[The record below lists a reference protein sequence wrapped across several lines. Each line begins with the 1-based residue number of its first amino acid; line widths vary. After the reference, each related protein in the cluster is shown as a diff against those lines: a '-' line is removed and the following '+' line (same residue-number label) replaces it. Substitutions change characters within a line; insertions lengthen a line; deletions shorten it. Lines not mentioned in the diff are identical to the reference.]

1 MNALVFFLKRPLARV
16 VRGEKIN
23 ETKEWGRGAGGGP
36 EVATT
41 DPTRWLRV
49 IEPDENS
56 PPPQTRKRLL
66 LDTRHRFRLDFH
78 PFRNI
83 TLSQNTFLRRSFLI
97 ILPATASPL
106 SPNYRNDEVPDDDT
120 GKYVGFIRIGDVV
133 CFFGFN

>member
-41 DPTRWLRV
+41 AADPTRWLRA

-56 PPPQTRKRLL
+56 SPPPQKRSL
-66 LDTRHRFRLDFH
+66 LDIDFASIFIRFVISLSLS
-78 PFRNI
+78 
-83 TLSQNTFLRRSFLI
+83 TLSFVARFLLS
-97 ILPATASPL
+97 SPRL
-106 SPNYRNDEVPDDDT
+106 SY
-120 GKYVGFIRIGDVV
+120 
-133 CFFGFN
+133 

>member
-41 DPTRWLRV
+41 AADPTRWLRV

-56 PPPQTRKRLL
+56 SPPPQTRKRLTTP
-66 LDTRHRFRLDFH
+66 DTDFASIFIRFVISLSLS
-78 PFRNI
+78 
-83 TLSQNTFLRRSFLI
+83 TLSFVARFLLS
-97 ILPATASPL
+97 SPRL
-106 SPNYRNDEVPDDDT
+106 SY
-120 GKYVGFIRIGDVV
+120 
-133 CFFGFN
+133 

>member
-41 DPTRWLRV
+41 AADPTRWLRV

-56 PPPQTRKRLL
+56 PPPADEEEVVARHQT
-66 LDTRHRFRLDFH
+66 HRFRLDFH
-78 PFRNI
+78 
-83 TLSQNTFLRRSFLI
+83 S
-97 ILPATASPL
+97 
-106 SPNYRNDEVPDDDT
+106 
-120 GKYVGFIRIGDVV
+120 
-133 CFFGFN
+133 